1 MAFFTV
7 FISIR
12 RGRRTASIYLVVFGG
27 GSSSLNNAHRL
38 ILYYILLSP
47 NLSANSV
54 YSVYAVYKII
64 LANFFNV
71 RAKKNHPC
79 IALLLPCLL
88 GHPSPKSWYDRIKLI
103 RHHLSK
109 WFGGGIRRRFL
120 KRKLQV
126 VLMFEAAVAFFHWC
140 GFQNCCSCWNL
151 VIALEEEE
159 DDDDGGI
166 WAHP

>member
-1 MAFFTV
+1 MELLAYRSGYNFGFLMYM
-7 FISIR
+7 IQDH
-12 RGRRTASIYLVVFGG
+12 LVNSRAKSVGVG
-27 GSSSLNNAHRL
+27 KSLIHT
-38 ILYYILLSP
+38 P

-54 YSVYAVYKII
+54 YCAVYKII

-79 IALLLPCLL
+79 IALLLLCL

-109 WFGGGIRRRFL
+109 WFGGGGSIRRRFL

-151 VIALEEEE
+151 VIAMEEE